1 MYWNTKCRDIK
12 GWPILS
18 EIRPD
23 TVPGEVEGSREGKEG
38 FCNFSWECPPL
49 EGCIYYLLFRRRP
62 QTGEIRLNIDVD
74 VAVPFQHPVW
84 GRISGH
90 FSLSS
95 PDREAYEEQE
105 YGQHCSSSEKR
116 NSLSHQEMLFI
127 SFVHL
132 IIPPFTLHLCITGA
146 TSPTKHAYP
155 RHPARPVPFILS
167 TVHRA
172 VASLDII
179 SRWWCA

>member
-1 MYWNTKCRDIK
+1 MQLFLGMSAFR
-12 GWPILS
+12 GL
-18 EIRPD
+18 
-23 TVPGEVEGSREGKEG
+23 
-38 FCNFSWECPPL
+38 
-49 EGCIYYLLFRRRP
+49 YLLFRRRP

-179 SRWWCA
+179 SHWWCA

>member
-23 TVPGEVEGSREGKEG
+23 TVLGEVEAEKEG

-74 VAVPFQHPVW
+74 VVVPSPASSLEEPQIW
-84 GRISGH
+84 GGISGH
-90 FSLSS
+90 FSLFS
-95 PDREAYEEQE
+95 PD
-105 YGQHCSSSEKR
+105 
-116 NSLSHQEMLFI
+116 
-127 SFVHL
+127 
-132 IIPPFTLHLCITGA
+132 
-146 TSPTKHAYP
+146 
-155 RHPARPVPFILS
+155 
-167 TVHRA
+167 
-172 VASLDII
+172 
-179 SRWWCA
+179 